1 MSLLV
6 VSSGKSLNLLE
17 PQFLW
22 NGSNSV
28 DSVRPSGT
36 SARSP
41 CGRLWEAGPRHQTEC
56 CGSLRKGLTHWCP
69 GSCYRARPGRRGSR
83 RLGAED
89 ISIWGR
95 GKGCRGGETPRV
107 CKVADSPAKTEARSW
122 WQHHPLIKMV
132 LTYWALTVWSTHVWS
147 NSSYTHV
154 SFHWPWQVGDCY
166 YSHFTNK
173 QTDGLHI
180 LPKVTQ
186 LASVGACI

>member
-6 VSSGKSLNLLE
+6 VSLGKSLNLLE